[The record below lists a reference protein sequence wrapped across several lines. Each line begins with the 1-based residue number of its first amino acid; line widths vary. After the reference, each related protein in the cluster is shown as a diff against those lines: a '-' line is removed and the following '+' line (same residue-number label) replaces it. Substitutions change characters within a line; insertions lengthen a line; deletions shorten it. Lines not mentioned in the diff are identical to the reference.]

1 MIQINRVGSATPIV
15 RLLVLIGVL
24 CTATVA
30 YADPLSEWFAS
41 VFGSARPSGHVTD
54 LDTKQPIAG
63 AWVIGTRSECFGLA
77 HCSTE
82 CVEVRVAV
90 SDVNGA
96 YSFDTRGK
104 LGNYQLFFYRDGYW
118 QDYRRRES
126 GIDEV
131 GMIRTGSGW
140 QFVRPD
146 PITHRISYLA
156 RLPQQLSC
164 FEAPQD
170 QQAALEPVDR
180 AIFAEATRIARY
192 SEQQELARAIC
203 RRCPSIAAD
212 PERDRFEDALAE
224 NDVATVSKLVKSGF
238 DPNRLIDGKQ
248 PAIVIVALRGRIDMI
263 GALVSLGADIDH
275 SGVDQQS
282 ALLLVVEDY
291 RMNRATKLAVVD
303 ALAAAGADAGLS
315 EPGGDSPLIA
325 AVRRKDIEVLEKMF
339 DHGAK
344 ADQYVEFPAY
354 PQGAP
359 ALEVSDDPK
368 VVELLLRH
376 GANVNLRD
384 GLGQTTLHNV
394 SKPEIAR
401 LLIANGADVNAESR
415 DGVTPLMHAI
425 MNWDSLKGP
434 NQAPFVEIADLLV
447 DSGARLDLKSGASLP
462 WYINKEAL
470 QRRLRELADRHK
482 K

>member
-1 MIQINRVGSATPIV
+1 MIQVNRVKPVGSTKHIV
-15 RLLVLIGVL
+15 RLVVLIAAS
-24 CTATVA
+24 CTASFA
-30 YADPLSEWFAS
+30 YADTLSEWFSS
-41 VFGSARPSGHVTD
+41 VFGSARPSGQVTD

-63 AWVIGTRSECFGLA
+63 AWVIGTRTECFGFG
-77 HCSTE
+77 HCSHE

-96 YSFDTRGK
+96 YTFDTRGK
-104 LGNYQLFFYRDGYW
+104 LENYQLFFYRDGYW
-118 QDYRRRES
+118 QDYRRKES
-126 GIDEV
+126 GIDET
-131 GMIRTGSGW
+131 GLIRTGSHW
-140 QFVRPD
+140 NFARPD

-156 RLPQQLSC
+156 HLPQELRC
-164 FEAPQD
+164 FGAPQD
-170 QQAALEPVDR
+170 QQAALEPINQ

-212 PERDRFEDALAE
+212 PQRDRFEDALAQ
-224 NDVATVSKLVKSGF
+224 NDVATLSQLVKSGF

-248 PAIVIVALRGRIDMI
+248 PAIIIVALRGSVDMI

-275 SGVDQQS
+275 TGVDQQS
-282 ALLLVVEDY
+282 ALLLVIEDNK
-291 RMNRATKLAVVD
+291 MNRATKLAVVD
-303 ALAAAGADAGLS
+303 ALAAAGANAGLS
-315 EPGGDSPLIA
+315 EPYGDSPLIA
-325 AVRRKDIEVLEKMF
+325 AVRRKDIEILGKMF

-344 ADQYVEFPAY
+344 ADQYVESPAY

-359 ALEVSDDPK
+359 ALQVSDDPK

-415 DGVTPLMHAI
+415 EGVTPLMHAI
-425 MNWDSLKGP
+425 MNWDS
-434 NQAPFVEIADLLV
+434 NHAPFVEIADLLV
-447 DSGARLDLKSGASLP
+447 DSGARLDLKSSADPP
-462 WYINKEAL
+462 WPLTKEAL
-470 QRRLRELADRHK
+470 QRHLRELAERHK